1 MASPSQLSDDS
12 SWTTSS
18 SSTLASSQSLELPYF
33 DRLVAAMRALH
44 AEEKQ
49 WGKVFMDDCG
59 RLLPL
64 KDAVAAADATWMSAT
79 LHGNT
84 QALTSPLRATQQR

>member
-1 MASPSQLSDDS
+1 MGWKNPAKHAAFGLDVASV
-12 SWTTSS
+12 
-18 SSTLASSQSLELPYF
+18 LELPYF

-64 KDAVAAADATWMSAT
+64 KDAIAAADATWMSAT